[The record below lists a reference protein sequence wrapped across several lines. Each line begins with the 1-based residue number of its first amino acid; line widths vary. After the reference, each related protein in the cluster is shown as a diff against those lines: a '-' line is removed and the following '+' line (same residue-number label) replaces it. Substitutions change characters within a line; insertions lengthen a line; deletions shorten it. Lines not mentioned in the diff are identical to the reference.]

1 MEIEV
6 RSLANKKTRKVD
18 VPDEVFGYPYKEHLI
33 HTAVRANR
41 AAKRSGTAKTK
52 ERGEVK
58 ASNRKPWRQKG
69 TGRARAGRTS
79 SPIWRGGGTVFG
91 PRPRSYEFRMSTREK
106 RNALKSALSEKLRTE
121 GFIVLDS
128 LELESHRTADL
139 ANRLKAF
146 GVEGKVL
153 LVDDYFNTNLG
164 LAVRNNPLLKAVDA
178 LHLTVYDV
186 VDRGTVMVSEKAL
199 DRLMEVLSR

>member
-1 MEIEV
+1 MEIKV

-33 HTAVRANR
+33 HTAVRANQ
-41 AAKRSGTAKTK
+41 AADRSGTAKTK

-69 TGRARAGRTS
+69 TGRARSGRSS

-121 GFIVLDS
+121 SFIVLDS
-128 LELESHRTADL
+128 LDLETHRTADL
-139 ANRLKAF
+139 ASQLKAF
-146 GVEGKVL
+146 GVEGKIL
-153 LVDDYFNTNLG
+153 LVDDYYNTNLG
-164 LAVRNNPLLKAVDA
+164 LAARNNPLLKAVDA

-186 VDRGTVMVSEKAL
+186 VDRATVLVSQKAL
-199 DRLMEVLSR
+199 DRLVGVLSR

>member
-1 MEIEV
+1 MKIEV
-6 RSLANKKTRKVD
+6 RSLANKKTRKVE

-33 HTAVRANR
+33 HTAVRANQ
-41 AAKRSGTAKTK
+41 AAQRSGTAKTK

-69 TGRARAGRTS
+69 TGRARAGRAS

-106 RNALKSALSEKLRTE
+106 QNALKSALSQKLRME

-128 LELESHRTADL
+128 LELETHKTADL
-139 ANRLKAF
+139 AKQLTAL
-146 GVEGKVL
+146 GVEGRVL
-153 LVDDYFNTNLG
+153 LVDDYYNTNLG
-164 LAVRNNPLLKAVDA
+164 LAARNIPELKAVDA
-178 LHLTVYDV
+178 MNMTVYDI
-186 VDRGTVMVSEKAL
+186 VDKDTVLVSQRAL
-199 DRLMEVLSR
+199 DRLVEVLSR

>member
-6 RSLANKKTRKVD
+6 KSLTGKKVRMVE

-33 HTAVRANR
+33 HTVVRANQ
-41 AAKRSGTAKTK
+41 AADRSGTAKTK

-69 TGRARAGRTS
+69 TGRARAGRAS

-91 PRPRSYEFRMSTREK
+91 PRPRSYEFRLSSREK

-121 GFIVLDS
+121 GFVVLDT
-128 LELESHRTADL
+128 LDLESHRTADL
-139 ANRLKAF
+139 AKQLAAF
-146 GVEGKVL
+146 GVSGKIL
-153 LVDDYFNTNLG
+153 LVDDYYNTNLG
-164 LAVRNNPLLKAVDA
+164 LAARNNPLLKAVDA
-178 LHLTVYDV
+178 MHITVYDV
-186 VDRGTVMVSEKAL
+186 VDKGTILVSQKAL
-199 DRLMEVLSR
+199 DRIVEVLSR

>member
-1 MEIEV
+1 MKIVV
-6 RSLANKKTRKVD
+6 RSLANKKIRKVD

-41 AAKRSGTAKTK
+41 AADRSGTAKTK

-69 TGRARAGRTS
+69 TGRARAGRSS

-128 LELESHRTADL
+128 LDLETHRTADL
-139 ANRLKAF
+139 VNRLKAF

-153 LVDDYFNTNLG
+153 LVDDYYNTNLG
-164 LAVRNNPLLKAVDA
+164 LAARNNPLLKAVDA

-186 VDRGTVMVSEKAL
+186 VDRGTVLVSQKAL
-199 DRLMEVLSR
+199 DRLVEVLSR

>member
-6 RSLANKKTRKVD
+6 KSLANKKTRKVE

-33 HTAVRANR
+33 HTAVRANM
-41 AAKRSGTAKTK
+41 AADRSGTAKTK

-69 TGRARAGRTS
+69 TGRARSGRSS

-106 RNALKSALSEKLRTE
+106 QNALKSALSERLRME
-121 GFIVLDS
+121 GFIVLES
-128 LELESHRTADL
+128 LDLETHRTAELVKQL
-139 ANRLKAF
+139 ASF

-153 LVDDYFNTNLG
+153 LIDDYYNTNLG
-164 LAVRNNPLLKAVDA
+164 LAARNNPLLKAVDA
-178 LHLTVYDV
+178 LHVTVYDV
-186 VDRGTVMVSEKAL
+186 VDRPTVLVSEKAL
-199 DRLMEVLSR
+199 GRLVEVLTR

>member
-6 RSLANKKTRKVD
+6 RSLTGKATRKVE

-33 HTAVRANR
+33 HTVVRANQ
-41 AAKRSGTAKTK
+41 AADRSGTAKTK

-69 TGRARAGRTS
+69 TGRARAGRSS

-91 PRPRSYEFRMSTREK
+91 PRPRSYEFRLSTREK

-128 LELESHRTADL
+128 LDLDSHRTADL
-139 ANRLKAF
+139 VSQLSAF
-146 GVEGKVL
+146 GVKGKIL

-164 LAVRNNPLLKAVDA
+164 LAARNNPLLKAVDA
-178 LHLTVYDV
+178 LHITVYDV
-186 VDRGTVMVSEKAL
+186 VDKGTILVSQKAL
-199 DRLMEVLSR
+199 DRLVEVLS

>member
-1 MEIEV
+1 MKIVV
-6 RSLANKKTRKVD
+6 RSLANKKIRKVD

-41 AAKRSGTAKTK
+41 AADRSGTAKTK

-69 TGRARAGRTS
+69 TGRARAGRSS

-128 LELESHRTADL
+128 LDLETHRTADL
-139 ANRLKAF
+139 VNHLKAF

-153 LVDDYFNTNLG
+153 LVDDYYNTNLG
-164 LAVRNNPLLKAVDA
+164 LAARNNPLLKAVDA

-186 VDRGTVMVSEKAL
+186 VDRGTVLVSQKAL
-199 DRLMEVLSR
+199 DRLVEVLSR